1 MFWETLAVA
10 LRAIR
15 TNALR
20 SVLTCLGIII
30 GIAAVIAVTALGQ
43 GAQTAVQ
50 EQIAAMGTNLLFV
63 RPSQHRSM
71 GVSQGEQPLTIEDAD
86 AIRRGATALEAVEPQ
101 MSRSFQVEHRDANA
115 SSNVVG
121 TTPEYP
127 QVENYKLAMGR
138 FFNAAEVEGRRRV
151 AVVGSETVTNL
162 KRTPDEILHSA
173 IKIGGVQFEV
183 IGVFAPK
190 GQASFFSPDDQIVI
204 PISTARFRLIGGDRL
219 RSITAQVVSP
229 DQIPLAMTEI
239 ERILRRQHRLRD
251 GEENDFS
258 IRDQSDL
265 RATFE
270 STTRTFSMLLASIA
284 AVSLVVGGIGIM
296 NIMMVSVTERTREIG
311 VRKAMGAT
319 RRSILLQFL
328 GEALTLCVL
337 GGILGIAVGGG
348 AAALMARFA
357 GWRTIVT
364 LDSILLAVGFAAL
377 VGLFFGIYPAARAA
391 RLDPIEALRY
401 E

>member
-1 MFWETLAVA
+1 MIWETLAVA

-43 GAQTAVQ
+43 GAQQAVQ

-63 RPSQHRSM
+63 RPGQQRSM
-71 GVSQGEQPLTIEDAD
+71 GVSQGEKPLTIEDAD
-86 AIRRGATALEAVEPQ
+86 ALRRDTTTLGAVVPQ
-101 MSRSFQVEHRDANA
+101 MSRTFQVEHLDSNV

-127 QVENYKLAMGR
+127 EVENYKLAAGR
-138 FFNAAEVEGRRRV
+138 FFNGAEVEGRRRV

-162 KRTPDEILHSA
+162 RRAPEQMLGSDV
-173 IKIGGVQFEV
+173 KIGGVQFEV
-183 IGVFAPK
+183 IGVFAAK
-190 GQASFFSPDDQIVI
+190 GQASFFSPDDQIVV
-204 PISTARFRLIGGDRL
+204 PISTARFRLIGGERL
-219 RSITAQVVSP
+219 RSISLQVVSP
-229 DQIPLAMTEI
+229 DQIPRAMTEI
-239 ERILRRQHRLRD
+239 ERVLRRQHRLRE
-251 GEENDFS
+251 GQENDFS
-258 IRDQSDL
+258 IRDQSEL

-270 STTRTFSMLLASIA
+270 STTRTFSMLLAGIA

-311 VRKAMGAT
+311 VRKALGAT
-319 RRSILLQFL
+319 RRGILLQFL
-328 GEALTLCVL
+328 TEALTLCLL
-337 GGILGIAVGGG
+337 GGLLGILVGGG
-348 AAALMARFA
+348 AAGLMARFA

-364 LDSILLAVGFAAL
+364 PDSVLLAVGFAAL

-391 RLDPIEALRY
+391 RMDPIEALRY

>member
-15 TNALR
+15 THGLR
-20 SVLTCLGIII
+20 SALTCLGIII
-30 GIAAVIAVTALGQ
+30 GIAAVITVTALGQ
-43 GAQTAVQ
+43 GAQQAVQ
-50 EQIAAMGTNLLFV
+50 EQIAAMGTNLLYV
-63 RPSQHRSM
+63 RPGQQRSM
-71 GVSQGEQPLTIEDAD
+71 GVSQGEKPLTMDDAEALRRD
-86 AIRRGATALEAVEPQ
+86 STAIVAVVPQ
-101 MSRSFQVEHRDANA
+101 MSRTFQIEHLDANA
-115 SSNVVG
+115 SSTVVG
-121 TTPEYP
+121 TSPEYP
-127 QVENYKLAMGR
+127 AVENYKIERGR

-162 KRTPDEILHSA
+162 KRTSGELLGSQ
-173 IKIGGVQFEV
+173 IKVGGVQFEV
-183 IGVFAPK
+183 IGVFAAK

-229 DQIPLAMTEI
+229 ERIPLAMTDI
-239 ERILRRQHRLRD
+239 ERVLRRQHRLREGD
-251 GEENDFS
+251 ENDFS

-270 STTRTFSMLLASIA
+270 STTRTFSMLLAGIA

-311 VRKAMGAT
+311 VRKALGAT
-319 RRSILLQFL
+319 RRGILLQFL
-328 GEALTLCVL
+328 TEALTLCVL
-337 GGILGIAVGGG
+337 GGVLGIVVGGG
-348 AAALMARFA
+348 AAAVMARFA

-364 LDSILLAVGFAAL
+364 PDSVFLAVAFAAL

-391 RLDPIEALRY
+391 RMDPIEALRY

>member
-1 MFWETLAVA
+1 MLWETLAVA

-15 TNALR
+15 TNAMR

-43 GAQTAVQ
+43 GAQESVQ

-63 RPSQHRSM
+63 RPGQQRQM
-71 GVSQGEQPLTIEDAD
+71 GVAQGEKPLTIDDAD
-86 AIRRGATALEAVEPQ
+86 ALRRGSTALAAVEPQ
-101 MSRSFQVEHRDANA
+101 MSRSFQVEHLDANV
-115 SSNVVG
+115 STTVVG

-127 QVENYKLAMGR
+127 QVENYKIALGR
-138 FFNAAEVEGRRRV
+138 FFNASEVEGRRRV
-151 AVVGSETVTNL
+151 AIVGSETVTNL
-162 KRTPDEILHSA
+162 KRTPDQMLDSE

-183 IGVFAPK
+183 IGVFAAK

-239 ERILRRQHRLRD
+239 ERVLRRQHRLRE

-270 STTRTFSMLLASIA
+270 STTRTFSMLLAGIA

-311 VRKAMGAT
+311 VRKALGAT
-319 RRSILLQFL
+319 KRGILMQFL
-328 GEALTLCVL
+328 TEALTLCLL
-337 GGILGIAVGGG
+337 GGVLGIALGGG
-348 AAALMARFA
+348 TAALMARLA

-364 LDSILLAVGFAAL
+364 PESIALAVTFAAL

-391 RLDPIEALRY
+391 AMDPIEALRY
-401 E
+401 V